1 MPSIQPCVSQA
12 SRTIHLVPHR
22 DEIPVL
28 LDNTPSERVEVIVV
42 TDGERILG
50 LGDLGVGGIGIP
62 IGKLSLYSEFIR
74 PRLFREI
81 SRKVAVA
88 VGVEAQ
94 RAGLAE
100 TTSLDELERTVRDK
114 MWKPHYVVQEKVEL
128 RTEVFPIFSESRG
141 ALQPMYVD
149 TNPFLFEGRV
159 EGAMVRL
166 SDSPV
171 VNVTSGGG
179 ETGFFVIQG
188 EAHQ

>member
-1 MPSIQPCVSQA
+1 
-12 SRTIHLVPHR
+12 
-22 DEIPVL
+22 
-28 LDNTPSERVEVIVV
+28 V